1 MEYAISLL
9 KKDMNS
15 KELLLKKTQ
24 KILDSNEFI
33 KIWAFIIRFQRVDE
47 RIYHQRSS
55 VFELVET

>member
-33 KIWAFIIRFQRVDE
+33 KIWAFIIRFQRVYE

-55 VFELVET
+55 IFELVET